1 MLRRTGFLRVFNDTQ
16 IQLCSL
22 SHNDDCN
29 WGWVAESHGG
39 DTVTQPQPKTT
50 VSPGLYETKEVVDES
65 GKSHGDVT
73 TDHAFIPD
81 MSPTIT
87 YDVMYIEMQFCSQ
100 ALANR
105 KVTSIALLMSR

>member
-1 MLRRTGFLRVFNDTQ
+1 M
-16 IQLCSL
+16 
-22 SHNDDCN
+22 
-29 WGWVAESHGG
+29 
-39 DTVTQPQPKTT
+39 
-50 VSPGLYETKEVVDES
+50 
-65 GKSHGDVT
+65 T